1 MGSKR
6 VGHDCMTKHRTTYML
21 RFCLYCFCCSIAQ
34 SCSTLCNPMDCS
46 TPCLSV
52 LHHLLE
58 FVQVHVHCIDDAV
71 QPSHLMIPSS
81 PSALNILLP
90 LLLLTY
96 LYFFQLFS
104 LFLNDPHTSFTLHLE
119 KWIDCLS
126 QNYNLWKKSRMLWD
140 KMFYLIYSKGQLK
153 DSINSNTENVTASF
167 RKKTPSVL
175 VSRNLS

>member
-71 QPSHLMIPSS
+71 QPSHLMTPSS

-96 LYFFQLFS
+96 TFQQ
-104 LFLNDPHTSFTLHLE
+104 FLL
-119 KWIDCLS
+119 CL
-126 QNYNLWKKSRMLWD
+126 LACH
-140 KMFYLIYSKGQLK
+140 
-153 DSINSNTENVTASF
+153 TASLKF
-167 RKKTPSVL
+167 ILHTAIHHFHHNPSMSEESEIKL
-175 VSRNLS
+175 ITYAGS